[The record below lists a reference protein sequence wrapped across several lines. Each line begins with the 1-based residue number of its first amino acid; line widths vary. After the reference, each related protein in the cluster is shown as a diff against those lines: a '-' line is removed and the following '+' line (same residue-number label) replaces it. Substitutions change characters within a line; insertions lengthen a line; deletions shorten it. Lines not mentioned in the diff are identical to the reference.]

1 MQTIAS
7 STFRKTLYRV
17 PFFGAARR
25 ITRRRR
31 PNTCWKSLVAA
42 LVHLVSKPTITYISK
57 SPLWRWTMLDLVIRG
72 GLVVT
77 PEEVGER
84 DIGIQNGTI
93 VAVAMPGTL
102 PAEAAQV
109 IEAQGHIVLP
119 GGIEPHAHIAIP
131 VPERWA
137 GRPEVMTQPPEA
149 ASRAAAFGG
158 VTTVIDFAGDLSRK
172 ALSGLSRRPML
183 ETIERRREVF
193 RTHCYTDFAFH
204 YILAGQVPPET
215 VGEIREALEE
225 GLGSFKVFTVNHPVR
240 VPWGHLWGVFAEVAK
255 HGGVMAVHAEEE
267 DVVQYMTAKLKR
279 EGQDQGYNLHLV
291 HNNLSEDLAFR
302 NVIRLA
308 RHTGV
313 GVYFVHVTA
322 KEGVAAIEEARS
334 VGQAVYGEAL
344 HNYLQFTCEDYK
356 KPGGT
361 AIHTYPAIKF
371 PEDREALTRGLMDG
385 RLATTAT
392 DEYTTYRK
400 EKLWGDT
407 IETVCGGHNG
417 IETRM
422 PVAYTKFVGE
432 RGVSLQ
438 RFVDITSAN
447 AAKILGLYPQKGAI
461 QPGSDAD
468 IVLIDPN
475 LKKTLTLS
483 DLHADSDYSI
493 WEGFACQ
500 GYPVMTILR
509 GKVIVENGKLVGSST
524 DGRWLK
530 RRVANEILARPAT

>member
-1 MQTIAS
+1 
-7 STFRKTLYRV
+7 
-17 PFFGAARR
+17 
-25 ITRRRR
+25 
-31 PNTCWKSLVAA
+31 
-42 LVHLVSKPTITYISK
+42 
-57 SPLWRWTMLDLVIRG
+57 MLDLVIRG
-72 GLVVT
+72 GQVVT
-77 PEEVGER
+77 PQSVGELEVG
-84 DIGIQNGTI
+84 IQGEKI
-93 VAVAMPGTL
+93 VAVGWPGTL
-102 PAEAAQV
+102 ATDAGRV
-109 IEAQGHIVLP
+109 IDARGKLVIP
-119 GGIEPHAHIAIP
+119 GGIEPHAHIGIP
-131 VPERWA
+131 VPPDWTGQA
-137 GRPEVMTQPPEA
+137 EVMTQPPEA

-158 VTTVIDFAGDLSRK
+158 VTTLIDFAGDLSRK

-183 ETIERRREVF
+183 ETLERRREVF
-193 RTHCYTDFAFH
+193 RSHCYTDFAFH
-204 YILAGQVPPET
+204 YIIAGEVQPET

-225 GLGSFKVFTVNHPVR
+225 GLGSFKIFTVNHPVR
-240 VPWGHLWGVFAEVAK
+240 VPWGHLWSVFAEVAK
-255 HGGVMAVHAEEE
+255 HGGVMAVHAE
-267 DVVQYMTAKLKR
+267 DDDIVQYMTAKLKR
-279 EGQDQGYNLHLV
+279 EGQNQGYNLHLV

-308 RHTGV
+308 KHTGV

-334 VGQAVYGEAL
+334 QGQAVYGEAL
-344 HNYLQFTCEDYK
+344 HNYLQFTCEDYQ

-371 PEDREALTRGLMDG
+371 AADREALIAAMLDG

-392 DEYTTYRK
+392 DEYTTYK
-400 EKLWGDT
+400 GPKLWGDT

-417 IETRM
+417 IETRI
-422 PVAYTKFVGE
+422 PVAFTKLVAE
-432 RGVSLQ
+432 RNMSLQ
-438 RFVDITSAN
+438 RFVDVTSAN

-468 IVLIDPN
+468 LCLIDPA
-475 LKKTLTLS
+475 LKKTITLS

-509 GKVIVENGKLVGSST
+509 GKVIVDNGKLVGSSA

-530 RRVANEILARPAT
+530 RRIANEMLARPAV